1 MLYSHLSDRT
11 VIALSGEDRI
21 PFLQGLI
28 TNDANLLTQD
38 VALYAAMLSP
48 QGKFL
53 HDFFL
58 IPNGEEIL
66 LDINKHRAADL
77 IARLNIYK
85 LRSKISIQPIECKVS
100 ACWDAP
106 APPPLEDII
115 ADPRL
120 SALGWRIYG
129 DAKLPEASLADY
141 ETHRITLGIPD
152 GATDMH
158 IDKSFL
164 LEFAFEN
171 LHGVSFSKGCYVGQ
185 EVTARSK
192 FRGQVRKQI
201 YCVSSEKILP
211 TLGATITS
219 NGMPIG
225 ELRSTSGHHGIALLK
240 IEELEK
246 ITAPLMAGDVQIN
259 YHLPEW
265 YQ

>member
-11 VIALSGEDRI
+11 VIALSGEDRL

-28 TNDANLLTQD
+28 TNDANLLTKG

-58 IPNGEEIL
+58 VPKGEEIL

-85 LRSKISIQPIECKVS
+85 LRSKISIQPIECKVT
-100 ACWDAP
+100 AYWDAP
-106 APPPLEDII
+106 FPPTEAI

-129 DAKLPEASLADY
+129 DVQLPEASPADY
-141 ETHRITLGIPD
+141 EAHRISLGVPD

-164 LEFAFEN
+164 LEFAFEA

-201 YCVSSEKILP
+201 YSVSSEKILP
-211 TLGATITS
+211 PLGTTITS
-219 NGMPIG
+219 GDTPIG

-246 ITAPLMAGDVQIN
+246 NTAPLMAGDVQID
-259 YHLPEW
+259 YHLPKW
-265 YQ
+265 SQ

>member
-11 VIALSGEDRI
+11 VLALSGEDRI

-28 TNDANLLTQD
+28 TNDANLLAQGT
-38 VALYAAMLSP
+38 ALYAAMLSP

-58 IPNGEEIL
+58 IPKSEEIL

-85 LRSKISIQPIECKVS
+85 LRSKISLQPIECKVT
-100 ACWDAP
+100 ACWDMP
-106 APPPLEDII
+106 SPPPIEGII

-141 ETHRITLGIPD
+141 EAHRISLGVPD
-152 GATDMH
+152 GAIDMH

-164 LEFAFEN
+164 LEFDFEKF
-171 LHGVSFSKGCYVGQ
+171 HGVNFSKGCYVGQ

-192 FRGQVRKQI
+192 FRGQVRKHI
-201 YCVSSEKILP
+201 YSVSSEEILP
-211 TLGATITS
+211 PLGTAVTS
-219 NGMPIG
+219 GDIAIG
-225 ELRSTSGHHGIALLK
+225 ELRSTSGHIGLALLRS
-240 IEELEK
+240 EELEK
-246 ITAPLMAGDVQIN
+246 ASVPLMAGDVQITV
-259 YHLPEW
+259 LR
-265 YQ
+265 